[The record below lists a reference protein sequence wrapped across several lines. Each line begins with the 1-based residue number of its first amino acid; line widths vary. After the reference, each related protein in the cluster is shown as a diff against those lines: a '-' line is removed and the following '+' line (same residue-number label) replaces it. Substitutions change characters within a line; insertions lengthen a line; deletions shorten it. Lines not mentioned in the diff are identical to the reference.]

1 MKGLI
6 FIPDM
11 SGFTNFV
18 KSIDINLGVAITRDM
33 LNNIIDNNPLDMNI
47 SEIEGDAIL
56 FYKIGNPFPLKEIIN
71 GFTNMYEAF
80 DTRFKKWKL
89 QYDIEAD
96 LSLKLIVHYG
106 DIIVYDIKGFRKLYG
121 ETVIESHNL
130 LKNGNGICEYIL
142 ITEDYVKALHQN
154 ISDLLLADN
163 EYYTSQ
169 SQLYSGVKR
178 IAYYFFSTLKKASIL
193 PGLVV
198 KKAKS
203 HYGNVHLG
211 VGASSVCSN
220 VKQGRQ
226 KIHGYNGY
234 KGKLKECS
242 TFIFKARTLHG
253 VTRNEARISSTMDS
267 EKPRYHWHYPRFT
280 NRVPAN

>member
-1 MKGLI
+1 M
-6 FIPDM
+6 
-11 SGFTNFV
+11 
-18 KSIDINLGVAITRDM
+18 INLGVSITRDL
-33 LNNIIDNNPLDMNI
+33 LNNIIDNNPLDMDL

-56 FYKIGNPFPLKEIIN
+56 FYKIGNPFPLKEIII

-142 ITEDYVKALHQN
+142 VTEDYVKALHQN
-154 ISDLLLADN
+154 ISDLLFADN
-163 EYYTSQ
+163 NYLTSQ

-178 IAYYFFSTLKKASIL
+178 IAYYFFSTVKKVAIL

-198 KKAKS
+198 KKTKS
-203 HYGNVHLG
+203 HYGNMHLG
-211 VGASSVCSN
+211 VSASSICSN
-220 VKQGRQ
+220 VKQARQ
-226 KIHGYNGY
+226 KIHGYNGC

-242 TFIFKARTLHG
+242 TFIFKARTMHG
-253 VTRNEARISSTMDS
+253 ATRNEKRILSKADS
-267 EKPRYHWHYPRFT
+267 EKLLYHWYYPRFT
-280 NRVPAN
+280 N